1 MQPSDSSYGGAA
13 EDDHVVPQMP
23 QDLPDM
29 GNLAQYIRYLEL
41 LPSSEERIGYVSDLD
56 FHMPVECSQRVHA
69 VVDLTELAS
78 VEDDQEAELNPV
90 QM

>member
-1 MQPSDSSYGGAA
+1 MHPSDSSYDGAP
-13 EDDHVVPQMP
+13 EDEQVVQHMP
-23 QDLPDM
+23 QYLPVM

-56 FHMPVECSQRVHA
+56 FHMPVEYSQRVHA

-78 VEDDQEAELNPV
+78 VEDGQEQRDQEA
-90 QM
+90 